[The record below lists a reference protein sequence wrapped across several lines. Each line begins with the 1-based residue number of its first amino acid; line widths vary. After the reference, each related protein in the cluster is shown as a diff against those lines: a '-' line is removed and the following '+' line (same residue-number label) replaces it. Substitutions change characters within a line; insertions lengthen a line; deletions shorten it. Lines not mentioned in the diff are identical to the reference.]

1 MKSGSAVTG
10 SPTPPPEASPSP
22 PARELTERGR
32 VRRAWSGLWRPRR
45 RLSSRMAWREA
56 RLAHILDLFEEHV
69 YAGEITPDGRYVH
82 HASASTLEAL
92 IGAPLPDGA
101 LAGELWESCIHPED
115 WSSYEAFNR
124 RLLRGEDAEATY
136 RLLGMDGVTR
146 VLRDRARPR
155 RKADG
160 GMLVDGIVSD
170 ITASTEAAAQ
180 LAEASDRFTSLLD
193 VVGAHVYLA
202 LASEEEG
209 LQELFQGPG
218 GDRLLG
224 GAEPDPEMTNWD
236 NAVHPDDRDAYD
248 AFNLALSRGEDG
260 EVMYRLIGADGITR
274 WVHDRG
280 ACRPRP
286 DGTFEVSGIVSDV
299 TERRRLE
306 DDLRRSMRE
315 MQRAHRQLERA
326 RAEAELRAGTDEL
339 TGAYNRRHFVTR
351 ATEALRANPDRC
363 GLLLLDADHFKWIN
377 DAYGHAVGDAVLV
390 QLARRLRVGLRPG
403 DCLARWGGE
412 EFAVLL
418 HDIGSSVELAARG
431 EVLRAQV
438 AASPIV
444 HDTTRL
450 DLTISVGGALAG
462 GDGATLDELLD
473 KADRCLYT
481 AKHHGRNRVS
491 LEALGVEIDPA
502 TSEPEAVGVARA
514 LAFAGSVREGTPEE
528 HAAQVADLAART
540 AAELALPVDV
550 ILRCRLGGWLH
561 DIGKLAIPEHILTK
575 PGPLDDAEWAIMRTH
590 PGVGALIVER
600 IPNLRDTAR
609 TVRHHHE
616 RFAGDGYPDRLAGD
630 AIPIEA
636 RIVAAADAYAAM
648 TADRPYSAARTR
660 AEAAAELHRSTG
672 THLDPD
678 VVDALLT
685 VLGLAAESVPKAA

>member
-101 LAGELWESCIHPED
+101 LAGELWESCIQPED

-339 TGAYNRRHFVTR
+339 TGAYNRRHFVSAPPRRCARTPTAAACCCSTSTTSSR
-351 ATEALRANPDRC
+351 STTPTATPSATPCSSSSRGAC
-363 GLLLLDADHFKWIN
+363 A
-377 DAYGHAVGDAVLV
+377 AACA
-390 QLARRLRVGLRPG
+390 PG

-418 HDIGSSVELAARG
+418 RDVGASASCAARA
-431 EVLRAQV
+431 RACC
-438 AASPIV
+438 APRRGDPDRARRRPP
-444 HDTTRL
+444 DLTRL
-450 DLTISVGGALAG
+450 GRRRARRRRREPPSTSWSTRPTAACTRPSAAA
-462 GDGATLDELLD
+462 AT
-473 KADRCLYT
+473 ACRSS
-481 AKHHGRNRVS
+481 ARV
-491 LEALGVEIDPA
+491 ENDPA
-502 TSEPEAVGVARA
+502 TSEPEAIRIARA
-514 LAFAGSVREGTPEE
+514 LAVAGGVREGAPEE

-540 AAELALPVDV
+540 APSSSRCRSTS

-561 DIGKLAIPEHILTK
+561 DIGKLAIPERDPDQAGAAGRRRVGDHAQPPRRRRADRRAH
-575 PGPLDDAEWAIMRTH
+575 PGPARRRARG
-590 PGVGALIVER
+590 PPPPRALR
-600 IPNLRDTAR
+600 RQ
-609 TVRHHHE
+609 
-616 RFAGDGYPDRLAGD
+616 RL
-630 AIPIEA
+630 P
-636 RIVAAADAYAAM
+636 R
-648 TADRPYSAARTR
+648 RPRRASRSRSRRASSPPPTPTR
-660 AEAAAELHRSTG
+660 
-672 THLDPD
+672 P
-678 VVDALLT
+678 
-685 VLGLAAESVPKAA
+685 